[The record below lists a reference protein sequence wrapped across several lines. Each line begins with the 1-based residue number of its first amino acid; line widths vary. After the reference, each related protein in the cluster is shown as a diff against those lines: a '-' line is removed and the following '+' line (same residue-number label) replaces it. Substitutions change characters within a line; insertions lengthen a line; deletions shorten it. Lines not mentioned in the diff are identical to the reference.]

1 MTALTPQTMIA
12 DLDAALSRNSE
23 PIRLRRKSDAT
34 AAILELPGNVVNDG
48 DPQLAGNLA
57 QQVMRVIVSPT
68 QLRQW
73 TVATQPAVADAQLPA
88 KNLGDEVYL
97 RGRWRAVEQVTAY
110 YPQGVL
116 VRVNMRV
123 VG

>member
-1 MTALTPQTMIA
+1 MLTPQIMIA
-12 DLDAALSRNSE
+12 DLDSALSRNSE
-23 PIRLRRKSDAT
+23 PIKLRRKTDA
-34 AAILELPGNVVNDG
+34 AAPVLDLRGSVVNDG

-68 QLRQW
+68 ELRQW
-73 TVATQPAVADAQLPA
+73 TVATPPGSGVADAQLPA

-97 RGRWRAVEQVTAY
+97 RGRWRAIERVDAF
-110 YPQGVL
+110 YPTGVL
-116 VRVNMRV
+116 VRVVLRV

>member
-1 MTALTPQTMIA
+1 MIA

-23 PIRLRRKSDAT
+23 PIKLRRKGDAT
-34 AAILELPGNVVNDG
+34 AAILDLRGNVVNDG

-57 QQVMRVIVSPT
+57 QQIMRVIVSPT

-73 TVATQPAVADAQLPA
+73 TVATPPGAAADFDAQLPA

-97 RGRWRAVEQVTAY
+97 RGRWRAIERVEAF
-110 YPQGVL
+110 YPTGVL
-116 VRVNMRV
+116 VRAVLRV